1 MPELVASRRPD
12 APEHAGQL
20 LIGGHWRRAAATD
33 PHVSPADPGRTM
45 AEIGR
50 STPDDVAEAYAA
62 AAAAQVAWAADGA
75 GRRSQVLHQW
85 ARLVEDEVEELAQL
99 LAAEEGKALRDARGE
114 AKRTVQVL
122 RWFAGEALQPAGD
135 VHPRMEPDTLPLTI
149 ERPLGVIA
157 CLTPWNFPLAIP
169 AWKIAPALAYGNAV
183 VWKPS
188 EMATCCATRFAELG
202 AAAGLPDGVLNLLP
216 GPGAPIS
223 DALTED
229 PRLAALTFT
238 GSTRVGRLLQAAA
251 AGRGVRVGV
260 EMGGKNAAVVL
271 ADADLD
277 DAADQIVRGA
287 MLATGQR
294 CTATSR
300 LYVERAAHDALLER
314 IVARVEALVV
324 GDPLDEATQ
333 IGPVVNRTQ
342 FDRVAGYLAQT
353 ADAGIALRAGG
364 TAGDPAGGFY
374 VDPTV
379 VTGVPDDH
387 PLLREEI
394 FGPLLAVVAV
404 DDLDDAIARV
414 NASEYG
420 LSAAIFTRDL
430 AAAMGFAERVEAG
443 MVHVNRET
451 GGADPHVPFGGDKA
465 SSALDREQGVAAR
478 RFFTTT
484 RSVYVRVRERAR

>member
-1 MPELVASRRPD
+1 MPQPVAPRRPVASQ
-12 APEHAGQL
+12 HAGQL
-20 LIGGHWRRAAATD
+20 LIGGHWRAAEKSD
-33 PHVSPADPGRTM
+33 PHVSPGDPSWTL
-45 AEIGR
+45 AAIGR
-50 STPDDVAEAYAA
+50 STPDDVHEAYAA
-62 AAAAQVAWAADGA
+62 AARAQIDWAEGGA
-75 GRRSQVLHQW
+75 GRRSAVLHQW
-85 ARLVEDEVEELAQL
+85 ARLVEDEVEELALL
-99 LAAEEGKALRDARGE
+99 LAAEEGKAVRDARGE
-114 AKRTVQVL
+114 AKRTVQIL

-135 VHPRMEPDTLPLTI
+135 VHPRTEPDTLPLTI
-149 ERPLGVIA
+149 ERPLGVVA

-188 EMATCCATRFAELG
+188 EFATCCATRLAEL
-202 AAAGLPDGVLNLLP
+202 ASEAGLPDGVLNLLP

-223 DALTED
+223 DALTHD

-238 GSTRVGRLLQAAA
+238 GSTRVGRLLQSATAA
-251 AGRGVRVGV
+251 RGIRVGV

-300 LYVERAAHDALLER
+300 LYVEREAHDALVER
-314 IVARVEALVV
+314 IVERVGQMVV
-324 GDPLDEATQ
+324 GDPLDDATQ
-333 IGPVVNRTQ
+333 IGPLVNRSQ

-353 ADAGIALRAGG
+353 ADAGIEVHAGG
-364 TAGDPAGGFY
+364 TVGDPDRGYFVA
-374 VDPTV
+374 PTV
-379 VTGVPDDH
+379 VSGVPDDH

-394 FGPLLAVVAV
+394 FGPVLAIVPVSDFA
-404 DDLDDAIARV
+404 DALVRV
-414 NASEYG
+414 NDSEYG

-430 AAAMGFAERVEAG
+430 ASAMLFAERVEAG

-478 RFFTTT
+478 KFFTTT
-484 RSVYVRVRERAR
+484 RSVYVRVRSRA